1 MPYKDPE
8 NKKEY
13 ARQWRQ
19 RNLAKEKARL
29 ADRVK
34 TPEYKKYQS
43 EYRQANRNKAKA
55 YTKAWQKTDHG
66 KNKMLLN
73 RYGITL
79 EQYNQMLEKQLHAC
93 AICKEPESQ
102 ISWGKTKRL
111 AVDHDHKTG
120 KVRGLLCQR
129 CNTTLGR
136 YEDDLYVWENFIAY
150 LSSFEVE

>member
-1 MPYKDPE
+1 
-8 NKKEY
+8 
-13 ARQWRQ
+13 
-19 RNLAKEKARL
+19 
-29 ADRVK
+29 
-34 TPEYKKYQS
+34 
-43 EYRQANRNKAKA
+43 
-55 YTKAWQKTDHG
+55 
-66 KNKMLLN
+66 MLLN

-79 EQYNQMLEKQLHAC
+79 EQYNELLEKQLHAC

-111 AVDHDHKTG
+111 AVDHCHKTG

-136 YEDDLYVWENFIAY
+136 YEDDPYVWENFVVY

>member
-1 MPYKDPE
+1 
-8 NKKEY
+8 
-13 ARQWRQ
+13 
-19 RNLAKEKARL
+19 
-29 ADRVK
+29 
-34 TPEYKKYQS
+34 
-43 EYRQANRNKAKA
+43 
-55 YTKAWQKTDHG
+55 
-66 KNKMLLN
+66 
-73 RYGITL
+73 
-79 EQYNQMLEKQLHAC
+79 MLEKQLHAC